1 MDSGQSDNSSPS
13 KPNSKTDNTTIEFAK
28 TGTNTSHG
36 FSGSHSK
43 YKQSL
48 GKGPGKA
55 SKPQDTLE
63 VFCLKASQYQ
73 GSFGQKGQIKS
84 IPKLNLQ

>member
-1 MDSGQSDNSSPS
+1 MTSVSGNSSE
-13 KPNSKTDNTTIEFAK
+13 PNGGVISLTIEFAK

-63 VFCLKASQYQ
+63 VFCLKAFQYQ
-73 GSFGQKGQIKS
+73 GSFGQKG
-84 IPKLNLQ
+84 